1 MSGLDV
7 RSGGGLAGVGLGGD
21 TFGLLLRPFA
31 EAAAEAVEGVRRTV
45 PDVEV
50 GEPCREA
57 RSRGLTAAWL
67 DTLGAVLDP
76 LAPFAEAEIG
86 WLVEHVAFLRAP
98 LDWLAGDGQRIKDA
112 VARWRQ
118 ASIDLERVA
127 RERRDEVEVH
137 VTGWAPR
144 AAEAFRRAR
153 DAWVEEAATASRRCA
168 EVADHLSMA
177 GTAVA
182 AVRGV
187 VRDLVVLFAR
197 EVVRNAAVALAAAEA
212 SGGTSVAAFTG
223 WAVGRAAA
231 VLERITEQVAK
242 LLGAVAR
249 VLARLEE
256 LARTL

>member
-7 RSGGGLAGVGLGGD
+7 RSGVDLGGD
-21 TFGLLLRPFA
+21 AFGVLLRPFA
-31 EAAAEAVEGVRRTV
+31 DAAARAVEEVRRSG

-50 GEPCREA
+50 GEPSRAA
-57 RSRGLTAAWL
+57 RSRGLAAAWL

-76 LAPFAEAEIG
+76 LSALAEADLG

-98 LDWLAGDGQRIKDA
+98 LDWLAGDGARIKDA

-118 ASIDLERVA
+118 ASIDLDGLA
-127 RERRDEVEVH
+127 RARRDEVEVH
-137 VTGWAPR
+137 VSGWAPH

-153 DAWVEEAATASRRCA
+153 EAWVDEALAASRRCA
-168 EVADHLSMA
+168 AVADHVSMA
-177 GTAVA
+177 GTAAA

-187 VRDLVVLFAR
+187 VRDLVVMFAR
-197 EVVRNAAVALAAAEA
+197 EVVRNAAVALAAAES
-212 SGGTSVAAFTG
+212 SGGTSVADFTA

-231 VLERITEQVAK
+231 VLARITEQVAK

-249 VLARLEE
+249 LLGRLEE
-256 LARTL
+256 LARSG